1 MIKKKLLV
9 DWCLEKDNTLIPKEW
24 DYNKNTSVDF
34 YSVSSKSIQSVWWKC
49 SICGYEWKARIGN
62 RTANGSG
69 CPACSHR
76 VTRKGYN
83 DLTTTHPELVK
94 EWNYEKNGDALPSD
108 YSAGSSRKV
117 WWKCSKYGHEWKA
130 VICSRTHG
138 VGCPVCSGNVVV
150 SGFNDLES
158 KYSSLAKEWDYKKNH
173 ALLPSQVTVHS
184 GKKVWWKCS
193 VCGHEWKAEIKARVA
208 GSGCPVCSRKT
219 VWQGYNDF
227 ATMHPELVKEW
238 DYEKNG
244 DMLPSDYLK
253 GSSVRVWWK
262 CRVCGHEWK
271 AQIKTRSSGFRCPK
285 CARKIAKETFTNHLL
300 ERSNTIS
307 IRFPH
312 LMSEWNYKKNTISPD
327 RIAPFS
333 REKVWWKCSVCGY
346 EWKTAISA
354 RTRGIGCPACSN
366 KTVWKGHNDLATTH
380 PELAKEWDYEKNGNS
395 LPSDYTAGSGVVKWW
410 KCQRCGNEWETAINN
425 RKGKPCPKCNSLVG
439 TSEPEQFVFYYVK
452 KAFSNAIN
460 RYKASWLK
468 PYSEIDIYIPEINL
482 AIEYD
487 GQKWHQDVQKDIDKN
502 IKIYTHVTDIIRFRE
517 ENCPP
522 INDRCFVI
530 PVKSGDDDS
539 LTAGI
544 IALLKI
550 LSSKCSRT
558 ISLSVDLERDR
569 LDVLSMY
576 KKSIGENS
584 LFYSGNDIVD
594 EWDYEKN
601 GDLSPKDFKCFS
613 MAKVWW
619 KCSNCG
625 YEFQTRIKTRVRSR
639 KGVCP
644 FCSGRVVIE
653 GKNDFASQRPDLL
666 SEWDYEKN
674 GDLLPTKITARS
686 GKKVWWKCPI
696 CNRSWI
702 AAVHDRTIKCNH
714 KG

>member
-184 GKKVWWKCS
+184 RKKVWWKCS

-333 REKVWWKCSVCGY
+333 REKSMV
-346 EWKTAISA
+346 EM
-354 RTRGIGCPACSN
+354 
-366 KTVWKGHNDLATTH
+366 L
-380 PELAKEWDYEKNGNS
+380 
-395 LPSDYTAGSGVVKWW
+395 
-410 KCQRCGNEWETAINN
+410 
-425 RKGKPCPKCNSLVG
+425 
-439 TSEPEQFVFYYVK
+439 
-452 KAFSNAIN
+452 
-460 RYKASWLK
+460 
-468 PYSEIDIYIPEINL
+468 
-482 AIEYD
+482 
-487 GQKWHQDVQKDIDKN
+487 
-502 IKIYTHVTDIIRFRE
+502 
-517 ENCPP
+517 
-522 INDRCFVI
+522 
-530 PVKSGDDDS
+530 
-539 LTAGI
+539 
-544 IALLKI
+544 
-550 LSSKCSRT
+550 
-558 ISLSVDLERDR
+558 R
-569 LDVLSMY
+569 L
-576 KKSIGENS
+576 
-584 LFYSGNDIVD
+584 
-594 EWDYEKN
+594 
-601 GDLSPKDFKCFS
+601 
-613 MAKVWW
+613 
-619 KCSNCG
+619 
-625 YEFQTRIKTRVRSR
+625 
-639 KGVCP
+639 
-644 FCSGRVVIE
+644 
-653 GKNDFASQRPDLL
+653 
-666 SEWDYEKN
+666 
-674 GDLLPTKITARS
+674 
-686 GKKVWWKCPI
+686 
-696 CNRSWI
+696 WI
-702 AAVHDRTIKCNH
+702 
-714 KG
+714 